1 MAHGEMG
8 FIPKSIAQMP
18 VPVAMSSTLCTPS
31 PRGARWSSP
40 CNVNTNNWCCMS
52 MLVNFCHFANS
63 KNHTPN
69 LFCSVLKLKS

>member
-52 MLVNFCHFANS
+52 ICLSTSAILQIRRITHLIYFARS
-63 KNHTPN
+63 Q
-69 LFCSVLKLKS
+69 S